1 MPEQESNPK
10 PSKPPGTRSGNPD
23 TRSENMKLII
33 RAERLTQIAF
43 VLPAAVLI
51 GWGIGALLDKWLHQD
66 WIYIVGLVI
75 GAAAGLTEAVR
86 QALKED

>member
-1 MPEQESNPK
+1 MPEQKPNP
-10 PSKPPGTRSGNPD
+10 SAPPHAPRRTE
-23 TRSENMKLII
+23 TMQTIL

-66 WIYIVGLVI
+66 WIYIAGVI
-75 GAAAGLTEAVR
+75 LGAIAGMIEAIR
-86 QALKED
+86 QAFREI

>member
-1 MPEQESNPK
+1 MAEQQPK
-10 PSKPPGTRSGNPD
+10 PEPGKPTD

-51 GWGIGALLDKWLHQD
+51 GWGIGALLDKWLHQN
-66 WIYIVGLVI
+66 WIYIVGLVL